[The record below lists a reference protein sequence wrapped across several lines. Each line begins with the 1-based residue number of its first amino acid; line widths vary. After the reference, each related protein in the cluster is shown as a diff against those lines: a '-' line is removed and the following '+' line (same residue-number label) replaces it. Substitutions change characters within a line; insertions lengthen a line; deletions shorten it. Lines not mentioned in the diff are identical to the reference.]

1 MQIKEHPSVQA
12 WSRTNS
18 RSLWHRDFVHQAL
31 AYLSEVTIFR
41 STALNLYV
49 DDFKPEP
56 EDALPHLQMFLC
68 NSARSLATAWD
79 IQRIRRDFTVLEAAQ
94 TLLQNEVVV
103 IKGETDGK
111 SGEQEPD
118 VLWSRKS
125 FFYKLLTCTEFEV
138 PVSTI
143 IEDVQEMPTLNQT
156 STSLDE
162 VLRVMCVTHVE
173 VVGLVDDQGA
183 IVRVISFGDIVRSF
197 VKELQQIY
205 QNPGEFARL
214 QKEVSSR

>member
-1 MQIKEHPSVQA
+1 MQIAEHSSVRA

-41 STALNLYV
+41 STALNLFV
-49 DDFKPEP
+49 DDFKADP

-79 IQRIRRDFTVLEAAQ
+79 IQHIHRDITVLEAAQ

-103 IKGETDGK
+103 I
-111 SGEQEPD
+111 SGEMDEDSGHHEPD

-125 FFYKLLTCTEFEV
+125 FFYKLLTCTQFLV
-138 PVSTI
+138 PVSSI
-143 IEDVQEMPTLNQT
+143 LQDVQEMPTLHQS

-162 VLRVMCVTHVE
+162 VIRVMCVTHVE
-173 VVGLVDDQGA
+173 VVGLIDDQGT
-183 IVRVISFGDIVRSF
+183 IVRVISFGDIVRAF
-197 VKELQQIY
+197 VKELEEIY
-205 QNPGEFARL
+205 QNPEEFAQL
-214 QKEVSSR
+214 QKEVTST